1 MNNGLDHKATL
12 KDIATKVGVSV
23 TAASLVLNNRRVRI
37 SKEKRDR
44 ILQVAKQLD
53 YRPNQVA
60 RNLAAGMSRTD
71 CADCAEHRESIL
83 CIVGETA

>member
-37 SKEKRDR
+37 YKEKHN
-44 ILQVAKQLD
+44 K
-53 YRPNQVA
+53 
-60 RNLAAGMSRTD
+60 NLIIR
-71 CADCAEHRESIL
+71 
-83 CIVGETA
+83 